1 MYALESASPASFKTP
16 ATFIDSI
23 HSKQSNRK
31 KQSMQKLDPTSKQI
45 MSNYLALRLQN
56 PELRGLDLEPSP
68 KRGSNKI
75 NMQKEGRNTQKKI
88 KSYSLDLHMDPST

>member
-1 MYALESASPASFKTP
+1 
-16 ATFIDSI
+16 
-23 HSKQSNRK
+23 
-31 KQSMQKLDPTSKQI
+31 MQKLDPTSKQI
-45 MSNYLALRLQN
+45 MSNYLALHLQN

>member
-1 MYALESASPASFKTP
+1 
-16 ATFIDSI
+16 
-23 HSKQSNRK
+23 
-31 KQSMQKLDPTSKQI
+31 MQKLDPTSKQI